1 MRSPGAARQGHGR
14 VGTKI
19 FPEGR
24 EDTRPDLVRDSR
36 QVDHML
42 LVRWPR
48 DGVPDLAV
56 DQAHG
61 ENGHVPP
68 AAQGVLER
76 QGDSDVSLHL
86 LLCRMQLREAM
97 TSDALHGL
105 GCLFRHVFRGTLP
118 VKLLQHFLV
127 VGFGRRKL

>member
-1 MRSPGAARQGHGR
+1 MLSPGAARQGHR
-14 VGTKI
+14 WVDPTKI
-19 FPEGR
+19 LPEGQ
-24 EDTRPDLVRDSR
+24 EDTHPNLVGDSR

-68 AAQGVLER
+68 AAQGVSER
-76 QGDSDVSLHL
+76 QGDAAFTCFYANGSHTKS
-86 LLCRMQLREAM
+86 
-97 TSDALHGL
+97 
-105 GCLFRHVFRGTLP
+105 
-118 VKLLQHFLV
+118 
-127 VGFGRRKL
+127 